1 MKIESKFWPLF
12 VQATFGVKPE
22 TLFWYVMACI
32 TAVIILPISWIGVLV
47 NFLTMKSRRDEMSK
61 PFPLLLSIFA
71 MPIACA
77 TGVCIWDVFFAEPSF
92 AGWWDKLLFAWALGF
107 PGLIAVTVALFVGA
121 IVAAAIVYSVI
132 LFKEW
137 AAKRIQFG
145 TRVTYTVDDHSYNL
159 NLSSASSLETS
170 PSRVS
175 PSMATV
181 PLVTPMP
188 RNAFAS
194 TRLDRWPTCRCLFMF
209 GLNPSMYWNF
219 PAGSNTSSMSLSMYT
234 FV

>member
-12 VQATFGVKPE
+12 VQATFGSKPE

-47 NFLTMKSRRDEMSK
+47 NCLTMKSWRDDMSK

-77 TGVCIWDVFFAEPSF
+77 TGVRIWDVFFAEPSF

-107 PGLIAVTVALFVGA
+107 PGLIAVTVALFVGV
-121 IVAAAIVYSVI
+121 IVAAAIVYPLI

-145 TRVTYTVDDHSYNL
+145 TRVTYTVDDHSYRRDNPFGATYEEEE
-159 NLSSASSLETS
+159 NEVVNKDETD
-170 PSRVS
+170 
-175 PSMATV
+175 M
-181 PLVTPMP
+181 
-188 RNAFAS
+188 
-194 TRLDRWPTCRCLFMF
+194 
-209 GLNPSMYWNF
+209 
-219 PAGSNTSSMSLSMYT
+219 
-234 FV
+234 